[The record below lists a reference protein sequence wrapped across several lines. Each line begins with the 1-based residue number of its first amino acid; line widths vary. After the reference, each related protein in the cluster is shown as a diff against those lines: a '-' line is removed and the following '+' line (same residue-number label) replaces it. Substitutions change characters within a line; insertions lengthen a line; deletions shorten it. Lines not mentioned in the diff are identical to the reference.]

1 MLEYERE
8 KIKEIDDIRSKVEL
22 ERARIESEN
31 KVLGLKIERSNQE
44 HLEKLQEK
52 EEEMEFVKE

>member
-44 HLEKLQEK
+44 HLERLQEK

>member
-8 KIKEIDDIRSKVEL
+8 KIKEIEDIRSKVEL
-22 ERARIESEN
+22 ERARIESES